1 MRDELDLTPKIE
13 VEDPQALRGLVASG
27 MLLAGELSLDRVLQL
42 IVDIA
47 REIGGA
53 RYAALA
59 VLQGGKVEKFVTSG
73 MGAKARERIGNPPRG
88 LGVLGLLVRDARPIR
103 LADIA
108 RHPAAVGF
116 PNHHPPMKS
125 FLGVPVMARGS
136 VFGNLYLADKIGAP
150 EFTDDDEVVVV
161 TLAAQA
167 AVAVENARLL
177 QEERRGMEAAMALKD
192 ARSRAALRDE
202 ALRRAI
208 AAQEAERERLSRE
221 LHDETGQLLTSVVLG
236 LGALEALDDAEPLR
250 ERINDLRRRAV
261 EALQELR
268 QMAVR
273 IRPIAL
279 DDLGLVPAIER
290 LVEDSPL
297 QEQADVT
304 FVHTGGSG
312 RLDPAIETA
321 VYRIIQEALT
331 NVARHASAEH
341 VSVTLGRSP
350 DEVRAVV
357 EDDGRGFDTDG
368 VGDGVGL
375 AGMRERAELLGGTLS
390 IESRGG
396 GGATIALRVPLDESQ
411 TW

>member
-1 MRDELDLTPKIE
+1 MSDKLELTPRID
-13 VEDPQALRGLVASG
+13 VEDAEALKGLVSSG

-47 REIGGA
+47 REIVGSS
-53 RYAALA
+53 YAALA
-59 VLQGGKVEKFVTSG
+59 VLQGGEVEKFVTSG
-73 MGAKARERIGNPPRG
+73 IDAEARARIGTPPRG
-88 LGVLGLLVRDARPIR
+88 LGVLGLLVRDARAIR
-103 LADIA
+103 VADIGN
-108 RHPAAVGF
+108 HPAAVGF
-116 PNHHPPMKS
+116 PKHHPPMTS

-136 VFGNLYLADKIGAP
+136 VYGNLYLADKIGAP
-150 EFTDDDEVVVV
+150 EFTEEDEIVTV

-177 QEERRGMEAAMALKD
+177 QEERRRTEVEMALKE

-236 LGALEALDDAEPLR
+236 LGALEVLDAAEPMR
-250 ERINDLRRRAV
+250 ERIAALRQRAV

-297 QEQADVT
+297 QEQSDVT
-304 FVHTGGSG
+304 FVHTGGGG

-331 NVARHASAEH
+331 NVARHAGAEH
-341 VSVTLGRSP
+341 VSVTLGSGP

-357 EDDGRGFDTDG
+357 EDDGHGFDTEG
-368 VGDGVGL
+368 VADGVGL

-390 IESRGG
+390 IESRHGA
-396 GGATIALRVPLDESQ
+396 GATIALRVPLNES
-411 TW
+411 TIR